1 MQSHPFSLNSTYQ
14 TIVDSYLQLTVEE
27 KYAYCDV
34 VALGNLMMEV
44 GEKTVNYDTRLN
56 VFYFFSFKVGLLTLR
71 I

>member
-1 MQSHPFSLNSTYQ
+1 MQSHTFSVNSTYQ
-14 TIVDSYLQLTVEE
+14 VIVDSYLQLTIEE

-56 VFYFFSFKVGLLTLR
+56 VFYFFSFKVGLLALR